1 MLTEADLV
9 RVGRRFVAG
18 EVDRA
23 TLYRT
28 VLAAADEIDGTGWWT
43 DVELAIYD
51 DASDDELLQLFDR
64 SSGLTPA

>member
-23 TLYRT
+23 TLYQT